1 MKGTKLQRQNQHR
14 KRLVSKIKRW
24 KTKGKDTTGL
34 EKDLGY
40 SSGKLD
46 RPTFR
51 SGRDCDPRLKK
62 WQGTTE

>member
-14 KRLVSKIKRW
+14 KRLMSKIKRW
-24 KTKGKDTTGL
+24 KVKEKDTTGL
-34 EKDLGY
+34 EKELGY

>member
-1 MKGTKLQRQNQHR
+1 MKGSKLQRQNQHR
-14 KRLVSKIKRW
+14 RRLISKIKRW
-24 KTKGKDTTGL
+24 KAKGKDTVGL
-34 EKDLGY
+34 EKDLGH

-62 WQGTTE
+62 WQGNIE

>member
-1 MKGTKLQRQNQHR
+1 MGSKLQRQNRHQR
-14 KRLVSKIKRW
+14 RLKMKIKRW
-24 KTKGKDTTGL
+24 KRQEKDTTGL

-62 WQGTTE
+62 WKGTTE

>member
-1 MKGTKLQRQNQHR
+1 MGSKLQRQNRHQR
-14 KRLVSKIKRW
+14 RLKMKIKRW
-24 KTKGKDTTGL
+24 KRQEKDTTGL